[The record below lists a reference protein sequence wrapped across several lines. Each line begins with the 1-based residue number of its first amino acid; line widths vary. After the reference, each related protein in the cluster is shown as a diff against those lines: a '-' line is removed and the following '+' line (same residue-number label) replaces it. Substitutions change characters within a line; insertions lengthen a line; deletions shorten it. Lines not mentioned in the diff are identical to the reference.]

1 MLKVLTL
8 STCFHC
14 FGFNATFLSPYIHY
28 RQELVASISAKNL
41 IQKTMFCSKAI
52 AFKKNN
58 AVVHF
63 ARGALHNLTSFA
75 EQNIQIRT
83 KKSSQI

>member
-1 MLKVLTL
+1 M
-8 STCFHC
+8 
-14 FGFNATFLSPYIHY
+14 
-28 RQELVASISAKNL
+28 AKNL

-63 ARGALHNLTSFA
+63 ARGVFYNLTSFA